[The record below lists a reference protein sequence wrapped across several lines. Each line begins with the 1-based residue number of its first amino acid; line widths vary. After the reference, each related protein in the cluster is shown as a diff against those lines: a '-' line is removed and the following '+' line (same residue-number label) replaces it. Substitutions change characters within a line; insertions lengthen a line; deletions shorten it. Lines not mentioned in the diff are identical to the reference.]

1 MYESI
6 LGSIKKLLGINELD
20 TSFDA
25 DIIMHINTILG
36 VLCQIGI
43 GPETPF
49 TIHSDH
55 EIWSDFLDDPSQL
68 EMIKSHIFLRVQQ
81 LFDPSSSNQVIESQ
95 KNLIN
100 ELEWRMFVETD
111 KDE

>member
-36 VLCQIGI
+36 VLCQIGV
-43 GPETPF
+43 GPEKPF
-49 TIHSDH
+49 MIKSDQ
-55 EIWSDFLDDPSQL
+55 EIWCDFLEDPSQL
-68 EMIKSHIFLRVQQ
+68 EMVKSHIFLRVQQ
-81 LFDPSSSNQVIESQ
+81 LFDPSGSNQVLESQ

-111 KDE
+111 END